1 MHAAAAVLQ
10 EYIYA
15 LDVTPFCM
23 WSSWNVLCCSC
34 VSYMALKLLYT
45 GVSVASAGHALHL
58 FWFAASAKYIS
69 GVISSCAAVV

>member
-45 GVSVASAGHALHL
+45 VCLLLQLDMHYIYFGLQHL
-58 FWFAASAKYIS
+58 PSIL
-69 GVISSCAAVV
+69 VE